1 MVKYIVTVYSII
13 IDGIKYN
20 RGDIVE
26 LNTPNLYGR
35 KLDLYVAPEKPK
47 RRRKK
52 VDIDE

>member
-13 IDGIKYN
+13 INGIKYN

-35 KLDLYVAPEKPK
+35 KLEPYTAPEKPK

-52 VDIDE
+52 VDTDE